1 MEEGKHSAELKRNHC
16 TTNVIGEELKWRKA
30 SYFCAQNRWKC
41 EEEFFFFKKLYFK
54 VVKDFPLKKNI
65 EENFHTAMGEKK
77 KVTYDHAAKELTSK
91 SETRHN
97 DKWKEVKPPN
107 AMTILSSVLDRCLM
121 YCISL

>member
-1 MEEGKHSAELKRNHC
+1 
-16 TTNVIGEELKWRKA
+16 
-30 SYFCAQNRWKC
+30 
-41 EEEFFFFKKLYFK
+41 
-54 VVKDFPLKKNI
+54 
-65 EENFHTAMGEKK
+65 MGEKK